1 MAQDSRKDFDPER
14 IRAAWRRRWALAALA
29 FLVPFTVTVTLVVS
43 LPDVYQSSATVLVE
57 RRQVPESLIRSTVLS
72 SLDTRLQTMNQ
83 EILSRSS
90 LEPLIARFHLYP
102 SLTTTA
108 AVDRMRRDIQVD
120 LRNVRDRGGSPSTVA
135 FAITYRGT
143 DRDTVAQVA
152 NTIAAFYVEE
162 NVKIRQRQSTAP
174 AMLLKAPL
182 DNARERLD
190 EHERRLR
197 EFQRQHAG
205 QMPQDLFINLVT
217 IERLESQLRLN
228 RSDRLRA
235 IDRQDSLRDALA
247 EAESG
252 AGQSQSAAAGEENP
266 SSQEKRP
273 SGLRAPASPHVTRLR
288 QALTDATAL
297 LASLKEEEQ
306 QLRAD
311 LTAYRART
319 QNLGQRD
326 EEFKELTRNYE
337 AAKDLYRNLLSRHE
351 EAQLSASVQRQT
363 GEEFRLLDAATPA
376 ARPSA
381 PRRSLL
387 LLIGLVGSL
396 GVAVVAVA
404 LAEYLDVS
412 FRTVDE
418 LESATKA
425 RVVATIPWIAG
436 RHDAVRQRWRV
447 ATTAVVA
454 LVLAG
459 SAAVVTRVV
468 VSRSDVVLTLLARLR
483 S

>member
-1 MAQDSRKDFDPER
+1 VAQDSRKDFDPER
-14 IRAAWRRRWALAALA
+14 VRAAWRRRRALVAFA
-29 FLVPFTVTVTLVVS
+29 FLVPFTVTVTLAAS

-57 RRQVPESLIRSTVLS
+57 RQQVPESFVRSTVLS
-72 SLDTRLQTMNQ
+72 ALDTRLQTMNQ

-102 SLTTTA
+102 NVTTTA

-120 LRNVRDRGGSPSTVA
+120 LRSVRGGGGSGSTVS

-152 NTIAAFYVEE
+152 NAIAAFYIEE
-162 NVKIRQRQSTAP
+162 NLKVRQRQATVP
-174 AMLLKAPL
+174 AMFLKAPL
-182 DNARERLD
+182 DSARERLD

-197 EFQRQHAG
+197 EFQRLHVG

-217 IERLESQLRLN
+217 LERLESQLRLN

-235 IDRQDSLRDALA
+235 VDRQDSLRDAVA
-247 EAESG
+247 EAESV
-252 AGQSQSAAAGEENP
+252 AGQAPSSAAGAPAG
-266 SSQEKRP
+266 
-273 SGLRAPASPHVTRLR
+273 LAVRAPASPHVARLR
-288 QALTDATAL
+288 QALIDVAAL
-297 LASLKEEEQ
+297 LASLQDEEQ
-306 QLRAD
+306 HLRAD
-311 LTAYRART
+311 LGAYRGRI
-319 QNLGQRD
+319 QSLGQRD
-326 EEFKELTRNYE
+326 EELKELTRNFE
-337 AAKDLYRNLLSRHE
+337 GARDLYRTLLSRYD
-351 EAQLSASVQRQT
+351 EAQLGASIQRQT
-363 GEEFRLLDAATPA
+363 GEQFRLLDAAIPA

-396 GVAVVAVA
+396 GVAVAAVA

-412 FRTVDE
+412 FHTVEE
-418 LESATKA
+418 LEAATNA

-436 RHDAVRQRWRV
+436 RHDAFRQRWRV
-447 ATTAVVA
+447 GVA
-454 LVLAG
+454 AALVLVLAG
-459 SAAVVTRVV
+459 SVAVVTRVV
-468 VSRSDVVLTLLARLR
+468 VSRSDVLLTLLARLR